1 MVPFPT
7 LLNVKSSDEKKKK
20 VVYDLKEAGRLVKMA
35 KYLRQLMP
43 DTKKGTITKDITKA
57 VKEAKRGVPFKKVK
71 TAIVHV
77 GIGKVSFQ
85 DEALCE
91 NVGSFV
97 HDFLRQKP
105 AGQNKQC
112 IGKRRWRM
120 TGLLL
125 PPTV

>member
-20 VVYDLKEAGRLVKMA
+20 VVYDLKEAGRLV
-35 KYLRQLMP
+35 
-43 DTKKGTITKDITKA
+43 KKGTITKDITKA